1 LSKHGSK
8 IIFDH
13 FNEEEGVTIVSRSSP
28 QGVFTSLAFCAP
40 EDRDVMNKWDGYRIA
55 DYKNSILIHKTKANN
70 FLQRAKGIK
79 EAIDNVSYFV
89 NEDTKDRLMRQY
101 HAMMRRYKDEKIIY
115 SGMVDMYNEMCDRRL
130 KARRDCRKIYDALT
144 KNEVDSPQNKN

>member
-1 LSKHGSK
+1 MSKHGSK

-55 DYKNSILIHKTKANN
+55 DYKNSVLIHKTKANN

-79 EAIDNVSYFV
+79 EAVDNVSPFV
-89 NEDTKDRLMRQY
+89 NVDAKDRLMRQY
-101 HAMMRRYKDEKIIY
+101 YAMMRRYKDEKIIY
-115 SGMVDMYNEMCDRRL
+115 SGMIDMYNEMCDKRL
-130 KARRDCRKIYDALT
+130 KARRDFRKSYDVLIKDET
-144 KNEVDSPQNKN
+144 DSLQDEN